1 MQMTL
6 LKALKQN
13 IVQLQD
19 AISKTNNETA
29 KNTASLS
36 EQLKTMAAQTDKIN
50 ESATRLTNVM
60 RGANKVQGNW
70 GELTL
75 MNLLDSQGLRL
86 GIDYD
91 VQQTITDDKGNP
103 VFNDE
108 SGKKMIPDVVSTSD
122 AQHSAD
128 LNAQTVSA
136 IAHLARLKL
145 NDTQSAEYA
154 QSLNK
159 ILGMMESLKG
169 INTDDVEPL
178 KSPFDHQQPL
188 REDVVTEQNH
198 REQYQAVAPAVQD
211 GLFLVPRVIE

>member
-1 MQMTL
+1 M
-6 LKALKQN
+6 
-13 IVQLQD
+13 
-19 AISKTNNETA
+19 
-29 KNTASLS
+29 
-36 EQLKTMAAQTDKIN
+36 
-50 ESATRLTNVM
+50 
-60 RGANKVQGNW
+60 
-70 GELTL
+70 
-75 MNLLDSQGLRL
+75 
-86 GIDYD
+86 
-91 VQQTITDDKGNP
+91 
-103 VFNDE
+103 
-108 SGKKMIPDVVSTSD
+108 STSD

-169 INTDDVEPL
+169 IEPL
-178 KSPFDHQQPL
+178 KSPFDHPQPL

-211 GLFLVPRVIE
+211 GLYLVPRVIE